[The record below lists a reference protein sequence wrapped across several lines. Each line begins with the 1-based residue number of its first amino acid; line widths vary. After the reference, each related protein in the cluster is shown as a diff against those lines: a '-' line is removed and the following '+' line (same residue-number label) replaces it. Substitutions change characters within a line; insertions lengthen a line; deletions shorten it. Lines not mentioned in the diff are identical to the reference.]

1 MTDTNS
7 MVPGSRPVVD
17 DKGFVLAVY
26 ILYLVGFVT
35 GGAATLV
42 GLIIAYLKSSTA
54 DETLRTHFQFQIRT
68 FWIGLLY
75 GLISALLCLV
85 IIGFFLLLAL
95 AVWILVRCIKGL
107 MLLNEGRP
115 IANPR
120 SWMIG

>member
-42 GLIIAYLKSSTA
+42 GLL
-54 DETLRTHFQFQIRT
+54 LRT
-68 FWIGLLY
+68 
-75 GLISALLCLV
+75 
-85 IIGFFLLLAL
+85 
-95 AVWILVRCIKGL
+95 
-107 MLLNEGRP
+107 
-115 IANPR
+115 
-120 SWMIG
+120 